1 MIESTTILG
10 RTRNY
15 GDTIVAFRRPVQ
27 PLVSLSAPIPDE
39 DVKDIHEELDDLLKI
54 RFANSTGRRTRASY
68 LIQRRYAWRGYTT
81 TPLEDD
87 PSMRVTL
94 SAFDKEHTVATI
106 TVGLDSPEGMYVAG
120 LYADEV
126 AKIRGAGKKLCEF
139 TKLAVAETVRSN
151 PVLGAIFHIALIY
164 AINIHR
170 CTDLLIEVNPRH
182 VNFYRRMLGFTKVG
196 VERLDPRV
204 HAPAVLM
211 HLGLQHCAREIARLG
226 GRRDLGRVERSFYP
240 YFFPPEEAVNIER
253 RLRDRS

>member
-1 MIESTTILG
+1 MRLSSRSGGISAQRATRREHVGTGRMIESTTILG

-15 GDTIVAFRRPVQ
+15 GDTIVALRRLVP
-27 PLVSLSAPIPDE
+27 PLVPLSAPIPD
-39 DVKDIHEELDDLLKI
+39 DGLKDTHEELDDLLKI

-106 TVGLDSPEGMYVAG
+106 TVGLDSPEGMFVAG

-139 TKLAVAETVRSN
+139 TKLAVAETVPPN

-164 AINIHR
+164 AIN
-170 CTDLLIEVNPRH
+170 
-182 VNFYRRMLGFTKVG
+182 
-196 VERLDPRV
+196 
-204 HAPAVLM
+204 
-211 HLGLQHCAREIARLG
+211 
-226 GRRDLGRVERSFYP
+226 
-240 YFFPPEEAVNIER
+240 
-253 RLRDRS
+253 

>member
-10 RTRNY
+10 RTRKY
-15 GDTIVAFRRPVQ
+15 GDTIVAFRRPVE
-27 PLVSLSAPIPDE
+27 PLKALSTPIPD
-39 DVKDIHEELDDLLKI
+39 DDLKDAHEELDDLLKI
-54 RFANSTGRRTRASY
+54 RLANSEGRRSRASY
-68 LIQRRYAWRGYTT
+68 LIQRRYAWRGYSTA
-81 TPLEDD
+81 PLEDD
-87 PSMRVTL
+87 PSVQVTL

-126 AKIRGAGKKLCEF
+126 EKIRSEGRKLCEF

-151 PVLGAIFHIALIY
+151 PVLGAIFHIACIY

-170 CTDLLIEVNPRH
+170 CTDVLIEVNPRH
-182 VNFYRRMLGFTKVG
+182 VNFYRRMLGFSKVG
-196 VERLDPRV
+196 AERLDPRV
-204 HAPAVLM
+204 HAPAVL
-211 HLGLQHCAREIARLG
+211 LRLDLQHCAKEIARLG

-240 YFFPPEEAVNIER
+240 YFFPPQEAVNIEQ